1 MSDHSGMVDSP
12 RLYPRPLAGD
22 GMLAVPLSELWTR

>member
-1 MSDHSGMVDSP
+1 MSDHSGHGRFAQAV
-12 RLYPRPLAGD
+12 PRPLAGD